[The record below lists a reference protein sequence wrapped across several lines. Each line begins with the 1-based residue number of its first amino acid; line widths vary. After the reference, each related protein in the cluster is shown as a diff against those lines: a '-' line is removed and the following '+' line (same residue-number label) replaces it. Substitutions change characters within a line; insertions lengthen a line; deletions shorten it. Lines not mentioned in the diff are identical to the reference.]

1 MSHVFSEGISSL
13 TLNLE
18 KAYTEAAHVDKW
30 QRTIVL
36 DREYNWV
43 EVTEQYKLDSL
54 QIEKDRLNGQVFD
67 NQIILMAFGKPVV
80 QKTGRILL
88 QGGNVR
94 LEYDAQ
100 YFSASVE
107 KVQMTDGIMKT
118 QWKDNVYRIILRLND
133 NYPMAKVKYRFVK

>member
-1 MSHVFSEGISSL
+1 MYSAKGHL
-13 TLNLE
+13 LLPLNLE

-30 QRTIVL
+30 QRTIAL

-43 EVTEQYKLDSL
+43 EITDQYKLDSL

-80 QKTGRILL
+80 QRAGRILL

-100 YFSASVE
+100 YLSASVE

-118 QWKDNVYRIILRLND
+118 QWNDNVYRIILRLND